1 MRTLTRDTNVV
12 NSVQGFEIN
21 LQFLMIL
28 LLIVRNLLIT
38 EFTNRIRT

>member
-1 MRTLTRDTNVV
+1 MRHEN
-12 NSVQGFEIN
+12 VQGFEIN

-38 EFTNRIRT
+38 EFTNSIRT